1 MIYSEFMATDLL
13 SFSLSYIWL
22 LTDRW
27 LQFIVAPFRNFDLL
41 WLAVPVW
48 LNCMLNE
55 YFQERKG
62 TSYGNAIAN
71 GFVMFW
77 VGLDFSRTI
86 IGNFFRKGFAAVSS
100 LHVVMTLVILIYGS
114 LVMYEAI
121 KGRRIAHLIGR
132 IREVTYFYIVSIGVI
147 YNAVIFDVN
156 T

>member
-27 LQFIVAPFRNFDLL
+27 LQFIVATFRNFDLL
-41 WLAVPVW
+41 WLAVAVW
-48 LNCMLNE
+48 LNWIHNE

-86 IGNFFRKGFAAVSS
+86 AGNFAKKGVAS
-100 LHVVMTLVILIYGS
+100 LSVLPVGLAPGFLV
-114 LVMYEAI
+114 
-121 KGRRIAHLIGR
+121 
-132 IREVTYFYIVSIGVI
+132 
-147 YNAVIFDVN
+147 
-156 T
+156 